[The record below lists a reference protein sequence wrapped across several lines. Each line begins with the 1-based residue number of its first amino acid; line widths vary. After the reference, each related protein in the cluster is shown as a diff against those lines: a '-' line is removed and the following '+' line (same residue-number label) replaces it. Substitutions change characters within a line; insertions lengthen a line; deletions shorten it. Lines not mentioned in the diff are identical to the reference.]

1 MTRHTVPQTT
11 PHDLLAIHEIMGKF
25 NLSIIRQYQA
35 LPVKTVTAY
44 YNATIDEHFA
54 NYSTEMG
61 IIGIGSIS
69 SYFYLGIT
77 NRDTSLT
84 IFHPDKQL
92 RMVYHCAVPLHKK
105 LISQHLLLGN
115 SEAMLYADNLQ
126 SATIADTSKV
136 IASKA
141 YDAGWT
147 YVKDPLA
154 NEEEWIEALERIKT
168 LYGSLFRK

>member
-25 NLSIIRQYQA
+25 NLSIFRQDQA

-61 IIGIGSIS
+61 IIGIGSLS
-69 SYFYLGIT
+69 SYLYLSKV
-77 NRDTSLT
+77 DTLLT
-84 IFHPDKQL
+84 IYHPDKQL

-115 SEAMLYADNLQ
+115 SEAMLYGANLQ
-126 SATIADTSKV
+126 YATIANTSKV
-136 IASKA
+136 VAGKA
-141 YDAGWT
+141 YDAGWS

-168 LYGSLFRK
+168 LYGPLFRK